1 MYNQYF
7 GLAEAPFSIA
17 PDPRYLF
24 LSEQHREALAHLLYG
39 IGDQGGFVVLTGE
52 VGTGKTT
59 VCRCLL
65 QQLPEHADVAF
76 IVNPKLD
83 SRELL
88 QSICEELGVGLPEG
102 DLTIKQLIDALN
114 DFLLQTHARG
124 RNAILIIDEA
134 QNLDVAVLEQ
144 LRLLTNLET
153 SERKLLQL
161 ILLGQPELNTLLARP
176 DLRQLAQRITARFHL
191 SPLSREEVVLY
202 IQHRLAIA
210 GCRGELFGPAAI
222 QRIFR
227 YSQGIPRLINLLCD
241 RALLGVYAGNG
252 RAVDTAM
259 VARAA
264 HEVLPATAS
273 WQRWLTPRNI
283 VQGAAIAAGALVLF
297 AIVALFLHRPAP
309 PVAAT
314 QAQGAAASWISTLD
328 TDANSE
334 AAALT
339 AVYRHSGR
347 EIVDGA
353 VPNCV
358 IEQGCL
364 QLQQQTLDD
373 LKRYNRPLALVIGV
387 GVSPRALALLQITGS
402 DVLVKF
408 SGRDWTLPWSELAGH
423 WQGVVLLPLP
433 APAEHLPLQPG
444 TRDILAGWL
453 DEQLYRRYHQ
463 NRLRWVASTV
473 DDSARLGD
481 VAPKAAWLTSFYLGL
496 HPAPRQAVFDGPL
509 VEEVK
514 RFQKSEN
521 LRGDG
526 VVDLATILALDSNS
540 AGVRL
545 VTPVSAATK
554 PVVNQAPSAI
564 GVSGE

>member
-7 GLAEAPFSIA
+7 GLVEAPFSIA

-24 LSEQHREALAHLLYG
+24 LSQQHREALAHLLYG

-102 DLTIKQLIDALN
+102 NLTIKQLIDALN

-191 SPLSREEVVLY
+191 SPLSRDEVALY

-210 GCRGELFGPAAI
+210 GCRGQLFGAAAI

-252 RAVDTAM
+252 TAVDVAM

-264 HEVLPATAS
+264 HEVMPVTVS
-273 WQRWLTPRNI
+273 WRRWLTPRNV
-283 VQGAAIAAGALVLF
+283 VQGAAIVAGALVLF
-297 AIVALFLHRPAP
+297 AMFALFLHRPASI
-309 PVAAT
+309 PVTAA
-314 QAQGAAASWISTLD
+314 QAQGAKANWLSTLD
-328 TDANSE
+328 TDANTE
-334 AAALT
+334 AAAL
-339 AVYRHSGR
+339 AALYRHLGR
-347 EIVDGA
+347 TVADGIPPDCA
-353 VPNCV
+353 T
-358 IEQGCL
+358 ERACL
-364 QLQQQTLDD
+364 RLQQQTFDD
-373 LKRYNRPLALVIGV
+373 LKRYNRSLVLLVGV
-387 GVSPRALALLQITGS
+387 GSSQRALALLHIAGA
-402 DVLVKF
+402 DALVHF
-408 SGRDWTLPWSELAGH
+408 SGRDWTLPWSELAAH
-423 WQGVVLLPLP
+423 WQGVALLPLP

-444 TRDILAGWL
+444 ARDVLVGWL

-463 NRLRWVASTV
+463 NRRRWVVSAV

-496 HPAPRQAVFDGPL
+496 HPAPRQEVFDGAL

-514 RFQKSEN
+514 RFQQSEK

-526 VVDLATILALDSNS
+526 VVDLATMLALDSAS
-540 AGVRL
+540 AGSGLLTAAKSSAGQMSPSVRG
-545 VTPVSAATK
+545 A
-554 PVVNQAPSAI
+554 
-564 GVSGE
+564 GE